1 MALPKFT
8 SGTKAEVAS
17 GAAQYETGAIVTELT
32 RTKVGKGTGRGG
44 STGNTLRHRAVVYPK
59 RDSSGR
65 ITGSERVIYTLGKK
79 PGGGQQWEPAAISLD
94 GGETYQFSSDRFPTM
109 EKVASQALIEDL
121 SNTNKRSQIEKDIDD
136 AIIKKANTTP
146 GIEHTDRDV
155 LVASGVNDAITEAEE
170 SLQDGDGSA
179 DTQDTQSTDVSETSS
194 LLSTEIPEREGT
206 RRSNFGNFIY
216 PLDLGVTKQDVLK
229 FTMLEYVPSD
239 FNQSGQY
246 GFSTDKRQGDRTP
259 LGTVILPIPGG
270 IQDSNNVNW
279 KGQDMNAL
287 EAGLANVALNTIGGG
302 VEGAKA
308 SIKDITDAIKGNA
321 SETQLAIASAFA
333 GAASG
338 TGSQLLTRTT
348 GAVINPNMELLF
360 SGPSLRQFSFKFTFT
375 ARESK
380 ESKEVARIIRFF
392 KQGSAVQRSPSQLF
406 LKSPHTFRIQYLYR
420 GSGNKDNENPFMNKI
435 KECACTGVS
444 VNYTPQNNY
453 STFTDG
459 AMTSYELTLN
469 FSELEPIFNDQY
481 GNGDEFTTSTP
492 EIGF

>member
-136 AIIKKANTTP
+136 AIIKQANTTE

-179 DTQDTQSTDVSETSS
+179 DTQDTQSTDANEPSNTLSIET
-194 LLSTEIPEREGT
+194 PKGEGT
-206 RRSNFGNFIY
+206 RSNFGDFTY
-216 PLDLGVTKQDVLK
+216 PLDLGLTKQDVLK
-229 FTMLEYVPSD
+229 FTMLEYVPQD
-239 FNQSGQY
+239 FNQNRQFGMSN
-246 GFSTDKRQGDRTP
+246 DARQGDRTP

-279 KGQDMNAL
+279 NSQSMNAL
-287 EAGLANVALNTIGGG
+287 EAGLAELALSGVTGGADGFFGNLQQQAERIRGNSSELSTAAATAFVGSAAG
-302 VEGAKA
+302 VG
-308 SIKDITDAIKGNA
+308 G
-321 SETQLAIASAFA
+321 
-333 GAASG
+333 
-338 TGSQLLTRTT
+338 QLLTRTT
-348 GAVINPNMELLF
+348 GAIINPNLELLF
-360 SGPSLRQFSFKFTFT
+360 GGPVLRQFSFKFMLTPRET
-375 ARESK
+375 AESQEIVK
-380 ESKEVARIIRFF
+380 ILRFF

-469 FSELEPIFNDQY
+469 FNELEPIFNDEYQ
-481 GNGDEFTTSTP
+481 NDNDAS
-492 EIGF
+492 IGF